1 MKSISSWPFELDNVN
16 LFAFADN
23 VFSKE
28 ECEKIIKIGKKQ
40 GLQEAKVGVSED
52 IHIGKINKKTRD
64 SKITWII
71 PSDKTNW
78 IFEKITHVSKELNN
92 KFFNFDIFGSIE
104 GLQFTSYKAPGG
116 NYGKHVDSAY
126 GITIRKLSITIQLSE
141 PYKYEGGEL
150 CLYNTEKPIILP
162 KKQGQVIM
170 FPSYV
175 LHEVKPVTKGE
186 RISLVVWLTG
196 KQFK

>member
-1 MKSISSWPFELDNVN
+1 MKSIASWPFELDNVN
-16 LFAFADN
+16 LFALADN

-40 GLQEAKVGVSED
+40 GLKEAKVGESEN
-52 IHIGKINKKTRD
+52 IHIGNIDKTKRN

-71 PSDKTNW
+71 PSNETHW
-78 IFEKITHVSKELNN
+78 VFEKITNISKELNN
-92 KFFNFDIFGSIE
+92 RYFNFDIFGAIE

-116 NYGKHVDSAY
+116 NYGKHVDNAY

-141 PYKYEGGEL
+141 PDKYEGGEL
-150 CLYNTEKPIILP
+150 CLYNTEKPIILQ
-162 KKQGQVIM
+162 KKQGQIIM